1 MAGMR
6 GTVGDG
12 HTTSGLDQ
20 ALQEHQGGGV
30 HASAPGDGPPTPS
43 IQDARATQR
52 RILTGSANNA
62 VAPGSSYSAGMSAAR
77 KLGDAFNAFNPVS
90 NLSKAAKALKGQ

>member
-12 HTTSGLDQ
+12 HTTSGLDA
-20 ALQEHQGGGV
+20 ALQAHQGGGV
-30 HASAPGDGPPTPS
+30 HAPGPGDGPPTPS

-52 RILTGSANNA
+52 RIMQVPANNA
-62 VAPGSSYSAGMSAAR
+62 AAPSAYSASR
-77 KLGDAFNAFNPVS
+77 TVVSKVGDAFNSFNPVS
-90 NLSKAAKALKGQ
+90 NLNKAAKALSGQ